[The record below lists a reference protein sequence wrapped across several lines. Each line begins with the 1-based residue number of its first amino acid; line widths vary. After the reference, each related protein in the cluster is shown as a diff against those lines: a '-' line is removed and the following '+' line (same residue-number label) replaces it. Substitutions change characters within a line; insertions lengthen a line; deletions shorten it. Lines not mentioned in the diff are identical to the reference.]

1 MLCRARRLSL
11 LLLSRLPLLVLPLV
25 FLPPQ
30 TMAAPQYSQS
40 QCQQLNSER
49 KAVQKKLRQPYKVEQ
64 GKALTARE
72 RELQRVLNRHCKKP
86 KPNPPA
92 LPM

>member
-1 MLCRARRLSL
+1 MFCRAQRPSL
-11 LLLSRLPLLVLPLV
+11 LLLSRMLLVLLLSPLQAV
-25 FLPPQ
+25 
-30 TMAAPQYSQS
+30 AAPQYSQS

-49 KAVQKKLRQPYKVEQ
+49 KAVQKKLRQPYNAEQ

-72 RELQRVLNRHCKKP
+72 RELQRVLNRYCKKP

-92 LPM
+92 LPQ

>member
-1 MLCRARRLSL
+1 MCRILLCL
-11 LLLSRLPLLVLPLV
+11 LLLQPLPLL
-25 FLPPQ
+25 
-30 TMAAPQYSQS
+30 AAPQYSKAE
-40 QCQQLNSER
+40 CQKLNAQRLDVR
-49 KAVQKKLRQPYKVEQ
+49 KQLRQPYNAEQ

-92 LPM
+92 LPQ